1 MTDFPSVQTLC
12 MNCGLQG
19 VVKIQHQTG
28 KIVRHTEK
36 LVVTFLAEKLAG
48 RPNLGAPSVA
58 LKWVSLS
65 ELRGLSSFVVDTAVR
80 LLVQSVHSG
89 AAIYPVSLVE
99 CLDVQGARKGY
110 VCFSVFT
117 LSPLF
122 SISLT
127 SLALSLSSLFA
138 LSPLRVPSLP

>member
-1 MTDFPSVQTLC
+1 MTDFPSAQTLC

-48 RPNLGAPSVA
+48 QPNLGAPSMA

-99 CLDVQGARKGY
+99 CLDVQGARKRC

-117 LSPLF
+117 LSPL
-122 SISLT
+122 SLT
-127 SLALSLSSLFA
+127 SLALSLSLLSSPCPFPLFPI
-138 LSPLRVPSLP
+138 LLQR